1 MNREFLAWLSVFAGL
16 FLAAICWL
24 IAYPSYAQEQQVCG
38 PRRQVIDSL
47 KKHYGEEE
55 RWYGIATNKKATV
68 YLLLVSKSGSWTM
81 LRVHPDVACG
91 IVSGTDF
98 TLMFGEPA

>member
-1 MNREFLAWLSVFAGL
+1 MTKEFAAWLALFAGL

-24 IAYPSYAQEQQVCG
+24 IAYPSYAQETSCG
-38 PRRQVIDSL
+38 PRRAVIDAL
-47 KKHYGEEE
+47 REHYGEVEKG
-55 RWYGIATNKKATV
+55 YGIQTGKKDTV
-68 YLLLVSKSGSWTM
+68 ILLLANEKTGTWTI
-81 LRVHPDVACG
+81 LRVQPDVACG